1 MHSRKQKLYHTSALA
16 ARNYYHKLIF
26 KYLETIA
33 GDASVV
39 ELGAGY
45 GIVILNYA
53 DMLNKAGIK
62 RKFYAFEFTE
72 NGQECIRR

>member
-1 MHSRKQKLYHTSALA
+1 
-16 ARNYYHKLIF
+16 LIF